1 MQTVFE
7 PLFAWRWKGI
17 VTRAEFHFCWIDTF
31 SVQLSS
37 PRNWC
42 IRTGETDCRANTF
55 FDCIACQPFHMAV
68 SFIAMCFLLAFLGA
82 PVGPQQWVK
91 KQVNYP
97 TKFAK
102 TCLVVYHH
110 SPPQNIS
117 WRRPWAPDV
126 KHDNRSVFFSVSR
139 RTLNF
144 ENIIPL
150 SPISCYY
157 INDPR
162 MHFST
167 AEPRI

>member
-1 MQTVFE
+1 MIVQIPNQPCCLHSIYPMQTVFE

-110 SPPQNIS
+110 FPPQNIS

-126 KHDNRSVFFSVSR
+126 KHDNRSVFFWCHGE
-139 RTLNF
+139 LL
-144 ENIIPL
+144 ILKIL
-150 SPISCYY
+150 SPY
-157 INDPR
+157 R
-162 MHFST
+162 Q
-167 AEPRI
+167 